1 MYQDFS
7 KAFFALLYHFA
18 NVGKMVLMLP
28 TSEHIT
34 CTPKSIQSRQ
44 FLKSNIDTDIHFL
57 YILNGTYFG
66 VFRARSLLK
75 TMPLTGTIED
85 MILKDLLVRSFML
98 YISHFVG
105 FNKMVAYVAKST
117 KKYQKVQLLSQKCI
131 DR

>member
-1 MYQDFS
+1 MRRR
-7 KAFFALLYHFA
+7 KLKTALQ
-18 NVGKMVLMLP
+18 LP
-28 TSEHIT
+28 TPRRCNLYSEEY
-34 CTPKSIQSRQ
+34 KIQTI
-44 FLKSNIDTDIHFL
+44 LESNIDTDIHFL

>member
-1 MYQDFS
+1 M
-7 KAFFALLYHFA
+7 
-18 NVGKMVLMLP
+18 
-28 TSEHIT
+28 
-34 CTPKSIQSRQ
+34 
-44 FLKSNIDTDIHFL
+44 
-57 YILNGTYFG
+57 YFG